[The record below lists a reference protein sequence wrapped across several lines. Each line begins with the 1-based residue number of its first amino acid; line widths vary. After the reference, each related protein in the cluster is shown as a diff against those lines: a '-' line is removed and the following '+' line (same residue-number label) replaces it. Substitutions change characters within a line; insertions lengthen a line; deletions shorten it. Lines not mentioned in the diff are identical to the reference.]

1 MNHTHGLYY
10 YNSNDINGIVVN
22 KSGDKRVLLFR
33 FYIHIVDLRVK
44 RIWDYSKIEIF
55 HETDPLESELV
66 VQSYLLLIMTT
77 ITTVF
82 LLTSSRIDRALNM
95 SWVRWKDLSLY
106 RAHSS
111 LSQMC

>member
-33 FYIHIVDLRVK
+33 FIHIVDLRVK

-95 SWVRWKDLSLY
+95 SWVHWKDLSLY